1 MAHVSELNSI
11 DIDGLMKGYDYVITK
26 IIRDVIDIP
35 LTILGGAGGL
45 DDFQLLIDM
54 FGTIGLGAGS
64 YFVFKGPY
72 RAVLINYNKPK
83 ELIF

>member
-1 MAHVSELNSI
+1 
-11 DIDGLMKGYDYVITK
+11 MKLLSHMILIIMTRIRNVIN
-26 IIRDVIDIP
+26 IP
-35 LTILGGAGGL
+35 LTVLGGEGGL
-45 DDFQLLIDM
+45 DDFQHLIDK
-54 FGTIGLGAGS
+54 FVTLGLSVGS

>member
-1 MAHVSELNSI
+1 MMKLLSDMILNI
-11 DIDGLMKGYDYVITK
+11 MTR
-26 IIRDVIDIP
+26 IRNVLNIP
-35 LTILGGAGGL
+35 LTVLGGAGGL
-45 DDFQLLIDM
+45 DDFQYLIDK

-72 RAVLINYNKPK
+72 RAVLISYNKPQ